1 MDFFAP
7 MQCLCFKWL
16 CAFNGE
22 RVMRRQRVHDCDDD
36 GDDDG
41 DDDDCDN
48 GPVVSGT

>member
-1 MDFFAP
+1 
-7 MQCLCFKWL
+7 
-16 CAFNGE
+16 
-22 RVMRRQRVHDCDDD
+22 MRRQRVHDGDGD